1 MQATPTSDEAQSALP
16 SKDELLS
23 LARLARLRL
32 DDEQV
37 AGLQQEIAQVLA
49 FFRQLDE
56 ADGDPELF
64 AADEHEPSLLLE
76 ADEPAAPLSLDQVF
90 ANSSQRH
97 RPYFFFASQ
106 RRTVP

>member
-1 MQATPTSDEAQSALP
+1 
-16 SKDELLS
+16 
-23 LARLARLRL
+23 
-32 DDEQV
+32 
-37 AGLQQEIAQVLA
+37 
-49 FFRQLDE
+49 
-56 ADGDPELF
+56 
-64 AADEHEPSLLLE
+64 LLE